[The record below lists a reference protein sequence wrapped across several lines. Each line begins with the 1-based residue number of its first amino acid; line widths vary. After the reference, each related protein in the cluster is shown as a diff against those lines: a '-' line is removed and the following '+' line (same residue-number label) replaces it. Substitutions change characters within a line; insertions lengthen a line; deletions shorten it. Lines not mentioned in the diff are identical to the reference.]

1 MALPAAPT
9 LPVRVLLGL
18 YLGVLTGIIPAVVAW
33 GLAVLFRAVTGL
45 TVPSFAV
52 VVLGVAIAGVNG
64 GFLAFNDPTIVQS
77 ANSVT
82 LVTALLVVMLVSF
95 YAHNLGDQLGA
106 ALPRRF
112 SLSALRERTLSAD
125 VVEFVSGHGQ
135 VRVRV
140 AGPVEDVEGYP
151 PMPDDL
157 RATVETVA
165 WTFPADLPVD
175 DLEERVERRL
185 REEFDLAAASVT
197 IDERARATVAAAPPS
212 SVLSRRVPAD
222 RRAVSVTALVPTGVA
237 RGDEVTVHTAG
248 GAVDGTVVSARS
260 GTPAPPDT
268 ARDGDPGAPG
278 DARPATGQAPRTTGG
293 EGRVTVA
300 VDREDAPVLVGA
312 DRGRVVVA
320 SRGTRR
326 EYELVSLLRRAGQ
339 AFGHVTVGTGGPL
352 DGASI
357 GATDPREA
365 YGVAVLAV
373 RANGEWTVAPG
384 PTTELAA
391 GDALFAVGGRD
402 ALAAFAEAVA

>member
-326 EYELVSLLRRAGQ
+326 EYELVSLLRRDGNGFAKLRLRGSSP
-339 AFGHVTVGTGGPL
+339 FVDRRVG
-352 DGASI
+352 DVRFR
-357 GATDPREA
+357 DEH
-365 YGVAVLAV
+365 GVAVLAIK
-373 RANGEWTVAPG
+373 RADEWLFAPG
-384 PTTELAA
+384 GATALRADDELFVT
-391 GDALFAVGGRD
+391 GPGPKLDALKE
-402 ALAAFAEAVA
+402 AAA